1 MTRFAVC
8 FLLVFGQLAFGGLL
22 AIALPP
28 FFKVERGFYRSS
40 AAVYLSAALLT
51 AIGFGFLA
59 YGGTRPGAPAG
70 SSLWIVTIV
79 WILFCIAVS
88 VYLVTLYIE
97 LDYLRA
103 RVYSLGLAIGL
114 VGVLAG
120 SFVLEPTG
128 FGIIVA
134 IGYAATAILSSL
146 MLGFASAAM
155 LFGHWYLIDPNLPV
169 DYLRT
174 MVRFLGWALIL
185 DLGALLLIAATLAL
199 FGSSGASLALK
210 NLFASDWV
218 LLLMRMLLGPVAS
231 LALTWMTW
239 QTLKIPQTMAA
250 TGLLYIAVM
259 SVLVGEF
266 LGRFILFRTAL
277 PL

>member
-1 MTRFAVC
+1 VTRFAVC

-22 AIALPP
+22 AMALPP
-28 FFKVERGFYRSS
+28 FSKIERGFYRSS
-40 AAVYLSAALLT
+40 AAVYLSAAILT
-51 AIGFGFLA
+51 AVGFGFLA
-59 YGGTRPGAPAG
+59 YGGTRPGAPTG
-70 SSLWIVTIV
+70 LSLWIVTLV
-79 WILFCIAVS
+79 WLLFCLVVS
-88 VYLVTLYIE
+88 IYLVTLYID

-103 RVYSLGLAIGL
+103 RSYSIGLALGLI
-114 VGVLAG
+114 GVLMG
-120 SFVLEPTG
+120 SLALEPAG
-128 FGIIVA
+128 FGTMVA
-134 IGYAATAILSSL
+134 ISYGVTAILSSL
-146 MLGFASAAM
+146 MLGFASASM

-174 MVRFLGWALIL
+174 MVRCLGWVLII
-185 DLGALLLIAATLAL
+185 DLAALLLIVTALAL
-199 FGSSGASLALK
+199 FGPVGASLAVRSLFDS
-210 NLFASDWV
+210 NLV
-218 LLLMRMLLGPVAS
+218 LLLMRLLLGPVAS